1 MSDFAWGGGGAQ
13 TKYNT
18 IRIILHVFK
27 RKVLYI
33 KIDRQTMSTFR
44 RFCDEQNGIEAL
56 HY

>member
-1 MSDFAWGGGGAQ
+1 MSDFAWGGGAQ

-27 RKVLYI
+27 RNVLYI